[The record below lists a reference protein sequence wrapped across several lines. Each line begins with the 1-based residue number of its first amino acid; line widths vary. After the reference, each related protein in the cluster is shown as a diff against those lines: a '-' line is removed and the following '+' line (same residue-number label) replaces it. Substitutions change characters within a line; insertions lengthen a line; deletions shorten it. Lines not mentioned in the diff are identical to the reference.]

1 MTSDAVKSLRIDR
14 ATRGPDRRGRGGGA
28 RWCAVVCCAGVRAS
42 SANNEIRGQVFTDSE
57 RNDLPQTDDT
67 SIPDRRACQ
76 PRLPEQSADLF
87 ETEQPQQH
95 VQLQKRRF
103 HSALYQ
109 SVHARLFFRI

>member
-87 ETEQPQQH
+87 ETTPPCINRYMLASFFESNNWPG
-95 VQLQKRRF
+95 F
-103 HSALYQ
+103 LYR
-109 SVHARLFFRI
+109 A